1 MSELVINTQ
10 KQRHEKFGFF
20 PILHSCAS
28 ILMFFNNNILQIIF
42 SRQFFQCVCFYITYI
57 TELSKTF

>member
-20 PILHSCAS
+20 FQYPLHSCAS
-28 ILMFFNNNILQIIF
+28 ILVFFNNNILQIIF
-42 SRQFFQCVCFYITYI
+42 SR
-57 TELSKTF
+57 